1 MHDLQSRASIIGSF
15 FLSVLAMQMSLVALT
30 HLVLVFTQSAVV
42 LNSFQTTKVKLVS
55 GRVGGGDYYNY
66 GTPHTNLGVVSFDLD
81 ADLSS
86 YFKWN
91 TKLLFVS
98 AIVEFS
104 NSQYEVNQAVIWDD
118 VILDRE
124 DAVINLKNQRHEYQV
139 HDLTNALGGSS
150 ANFTLQFQVVP
161 WVGIMRSHRH
171 VIPDAITFPVPATKK
186 TRS

>member
-1 MHDLQSRASIIGSF
+1 MANLSNSF
-15 FLSVLAMQMSLVALT
+15 TVLMMSVPTTHIYLHTVPIDHRYMMLGLDSGLMLSPTNTQISLVSQAGLRRR
-30 HLVLVFTQSAVV
+30 LLQ
-42 LNSFQTTKVKLVS
+42 LW
-55 GRVGGGDYYNY
+55 Y
-66 GTPHTNLGVVSFDLD
+66 PHTNLGVVSFDLD

-118 VILDRE
+118 VILDRKM
-124 DAVINLKNQRHEYQV
+124 L
-139 HDLTNALGGSS
+139 GSS

>member
-1 MHDLQSRASIIGSF
+1 MYDLQSRASIIGSF
-15 FLSVLAMQMSLVALT
+15 FLSVLATQMSLVALT

-66 GTPHTNLGVVSFDLD
+66 GTPRIPIWVLFPLIWTLIYRLISNGTPSF
-81 ADLSS
+81 
-86 YFKWN
+86 Y
-91 TKLLFVS
+91 
-98 AIVEFS
+98 
-104 NSQYEVNQAVIWDD
+104 
-118 VILDRE
+118 RE

>member
-15 FLSVLAMQMSLVALT
+15 FLSVLATQMSLVALT

-118 VILDRE
+118 VILDKGRCCDQFKE
-124 DAVINLKNQRHEYQV
+124 PA
-139 HDLTNALGGSS
+139 GSS

-171 VIPDAITFPVPATKK
+171 VIPDAIKFPVPATKK

>member
-1 MHDLQSRASIIGSF
+1 MAN
-15 FLSVLAMQMSLVALT
+15 LS
-30 HLVLVFTQSAVV
+30 
-42 LNSFQTTKVKLVS
+42 NSFTVLMIVS

-104 NSQYEVNQAVIWDD
+104 QLAV
-118 VILDRE
+118 
-124 DAVINLKNQRHEYQV
+124 
-139 HDLTNALGGSS
+139 
-150 ANFTLQFQVVP
+150 
-161 WVGIMRSHRH
+161 
-171 VIPDAITFPVPATKK
+171 
-186 TRS
+186 